1 MKYVILISTICITQS
16 SLSVQQIITSN
27 KTIIYLVR
35 RGEKEKGDDPLLTE
49 AGKQS
54 AEDLMHVLNTKNIQ
68 RIYVT

>member
-49 AGKQS
+49 AAKQS
-54 AEDLMHVLNTKNIQ
+54 SGDSIHILNTKNIQ